1 MNSTEVLELVD
12 DLIFAKTGKHLEDLQ
27 KDVLKGTIEGKTY
40 SDIAED
46 SGFSESHVKNVG
58 QELWNLLSLILG
70 EKISKTNFK
79 GICEK
84 IKRQNFSSAIILGNC
99 HTNPTA
105 NTNNINIFP
114 VNIFPDRER
123 YCSATLTR
131 SPTYLENSQE
141 SKNQPQLYLA
151 EAPKIFNFYDRSS
164 ELTTLENW
172 ILKDSSRLIA
182 LLGISGIGKTT
193 LTLQLIKQIKTN
205 FNYII
210 YRSLRFSPTLDE
222 TLTKLLKKFPQEADI
237 SQNIETKISQL
248 LNYLNQYRCLIILD
262 DLQMLFCSGKIAGQY
277 QTESENYQIF
287 FQLIAEMNHQSCLI
301 LNSREKP
308 IEIAQLETKNNSV
321 RSLILSNLGLGAKQ
335 ILDNHKLSD
344 EETWENLIDIYQGNP
359 RWIEFTA
366 TMIQELF
373 DSSVAKFLQWEKVIL
388 SESLVA
394 ELDKIFP
401 RITQNEQ
408 TIIIQLAQ
416 ENQPVTLHQIDK
428 TVELSTS
435 DLLNSIQ
442 SLKRRLLL
450 DIKQED
456 KTTYFSLNPV
466 LKQYVIWKEEER

>member
-1 MNSTEVLELVD
+1 M
-12 DLIFAKTGKHLEDLQ
+12 
-27 KDVLKGTIEGKTY
+27 
-40 SDIAED
+40 
-46 SGFSESHVKNVG
+46 
-58 QELWNLLSLILG
+58 
-70 EKISKTNFK
+70 
-79 GICEK
+79 
-84 IKRQNFSSAIILGNC
+84 
-99 HTNPTA
+99 
-105 NTNNINIFP
+105 
-114 VNIFPDRER
+114 
-123 YCSATLTR
+123 
-131 SPTYLENSQE
+131 
-141 SKNQPQLYLA
+141 
-151 EAPKIFNFYDRSS
+151 
-164 ELTTLENW
+164 ENW
-172 ILKDSSRLIA
+172 ILKDSSCLIA

-210 YRSLRFSPTLDE
+210 YRSLRFSPTLDV
-222 TLTKLLKKFPQEADI
+222 TLTKLLKNFPQEADI
-237 SQNIETKISQL
+237 SQNLETKISQL

-366 TMIQELF
+366 TMIQEFF

-394 ELDKIFP
+394 ELDKNFQ

-408 TIIIQLAQ
+408 KIIIQLAQ
-416 ENQPVTLHQIDK
+416 ENKPVTLHQIDK
-428 TVELSTS
+428 ILELSTS

-456 KTTYFSLNPV
+456 KTTYFSLNSV
-466 LKQYVIWKEEER
+466 LKQYVMWTEEGR

>member
-1 MNSTEVLELVD
+1 FMNSTEVLELVD
-12 DLIFAKTGKHLEDLQ
+12 DLIFAQTGKHLDYLQ
-27 KDVLKGTIEGKTY
+27 KNVLEGTIEGKAY
-40 SDIAED
+40 PEIAKD

-58 QELWNLLSLILG
+58 QELWHLLSLVLG
-70 EKISKTNFK
+70 EKVKKANFR
-79 GICEK
+79 GVFEK
-84 IKRQNFSSAIILGNC
+84 IKKNNFSIVSGYC
-99 HTNPTA
+99 HTNLTA
-105 NTNNINIFP
+105 NNINIFP
-114 VNIFPDRER
+114 DRK
-123 YCSATLTR
+123 R
-131 SPTYLENSQE
+131 SPTSVENSQE

-151 EAPKIFNFYDRSS
+151 QAPQDFNCYDRSW

-193 LTLQLIKQIKTN
+193 LTLQLIKQIETN

-210 YRSLRFSPTLDE
+210 YRSLRFSPSLNTTLA
-222 TLTKLLKKFPQEADI
+222 KLLEIFPEKTDI
-237 SQNIETKISQL
+237 SQNIETKIFQL
-248 LNYLNQYRCLIILD
+248 LDYLRQYRCLIILD
-262 DLQMLFCSGKIAGQY
+262 DLQMLFCSGKIASQY

-308 IEIAQLETKNNSV
+308 IEIAQLETKSNYV
-321 RSLILSNLGLGAKQ
+321 QTLILGNLGLAAKQ
-335 ILDNHKLSD
+335 ILQNQKLSD
-344 EETWENLIDIYQGNP
+344 QETWENLIHVYQGNP

-366 TMIQELF
+366 TMIQEF
-373 DSSVAKFLQWEKVIL
+373 FHSSVAEFLQWGKVIL

-394 ELDKIFP
+394 ELDKNFQ

-408 TIIIQLAQ
+408 TVIIQLAQ

-428 TVELSTS
+428 TLDLSTS
-435 DLLNSIQ
+435 DLLNAIQ

-466 LKQYVIWKEEER
+466 LKQYVLWKEEGK

>member
-1 MNSTEVLELVD
+1 MNSTKVLELVD
-12 DLIFAKTGKHLEDLQ
+12 DLIFAKTGKHLDYLQ
-27 KDVLKGTIEGKTY
+27 KNVLKGTLEGKTY
-40 SDIAED
+40 PDIAKD

-58 QELWNLLSLILG
+58 QELWKLLSLVLA
-70 EKISKTNFK
+70 EKVKKANFK
-79 GICEK
+79 GVFRK
-84 IKRQNFSSAIILGNC
+84 IKSHNFSSAIVSGYC

-105 NTNNINIFP
+105 NSI
-114 VNIFPDRER
+114 IFPDKE
-123 YCSATLTR
+123 R
-131 SPTYLENSQE
+131 SPTSSENSQE
-141 SKNQPQLYLA
+141 TKNQPQLYLA
-151 EAPKIFNFYDRSS
+151 EAPEIFNFYDRSS

-193 LTLQLIKQIKTN
+193 LILQLIKQIKTN
-205 FNYII
+205 FNYVI
-210 YRSLRFSPTLDE
+210 YRSLRFSPTLDV
-222 TLTKLLKKFPQEADI
+222 TLTKLLKVFSQEADI

-248 LNYLNQYRCLIILD
+248 LDHLNQYRCLIILD

-308 IEIAQLETKNNSV
+308 IEIAQLKTKNNYV
-321 RSLILSNLGLGAKQ
+321 RAIVLGSLGSAAKQ
-335 ILDNHKLSD
+335 ILQNQELLD

-366 TMIQELF
+366 TTIQELF
-373 DSSVAKFLQWEKVIL
+373 DSSVAEFLQWEKVIL
-388 SESLVA
+388 SEFLVA
-394 ELDKIFP
+394 ELDKNFQ

-428 TVELSTS
+428 TLELSTS

-450 DIKQED
+450 DIKQGD
-456 KTTYFSLNPV
+456 KATYFSLNPV
-466 LKQYVIWKEEER
+466 LKHYVLWIEEGRRKKEEGK